1 MRMWSDCDMRQKMTV
16 TFETLLNGYIDAHL
30 RFETARRTQSA
41 EATFLPLFE
50 ALNWAVVMDDHIVH
64 HWKPGGELLKYR
76 WRDLLEVEERATI
89 RGIRF
94 ARNRVHHQWAD
105 ALQLNTG
112 GFQFPIVFPMVT
124 HEWSWVSADVIPLSK
139 KDDQN
144 RGIDEY
150 RSELQGRLARRSLA
164 VLEQV
169 YRKMASEYLK

>member
-1 MRMWSDCDMRQKMTV
+1 ATSRITSRGVCSSPVASDR
-16 TFETLLNGYIDAHL
+16 FYTLNYD
-30 RFETARRTQSA
+30 E
-41 EATFLPLFE
+41 P
-50 ALNWAVVMDDHIVH
+50 
-64 HWKPGGELLKYR
+64 
-76 WRDLLEVEERATI
+76 
-89 RGIRF
+89 GIRF